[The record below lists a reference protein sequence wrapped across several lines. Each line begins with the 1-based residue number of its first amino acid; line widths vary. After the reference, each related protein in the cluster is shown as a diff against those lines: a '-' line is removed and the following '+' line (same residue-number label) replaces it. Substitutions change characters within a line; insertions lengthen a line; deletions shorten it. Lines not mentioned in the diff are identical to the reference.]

1 MADANRKLAKGSS
14 VDEADEAYKEA
25 IVVNEAVPEAALGLA
40 ASSLTS
46 AGAATN
52 QQQFT
57 RPLGPKGL
65 WRVEYNFTSL
75 YEVSD
80 INPATMESINSR
92 LKANQTWFDAYFRTN
107 MVSFEGPWECNSMC
121 RIVHTCAI
129 SNVDYNDYSFCVN
142 QALGDQGLVGGAG
155 SDGINS
161 ATWPLGSRPSFIVT
175 SFTAIISSLAFLLL
189 LKVK

>member
-1 MADANRKLAKGSS
+1 MADANRKLAKGTA
-14 VDEADEAYKEA
+14 VNDEADESYKEA
-25 IVVNEAVPEAALGLA
+25 IVVNEAAPEAALGLA

-46 AGAATN
+46 AGAAIN
-52 QQQFT
+52 QQQYA

-80 INPATMESINSR
+80 INPAAMESINSR

-121 RIVHTCAI
+121 RLVHTCAI

-142 QALGDQGLVGGAG
+142 QAQGDQGLTGTG
-155 SDGINS
+155 SDGVSS
-161 ATWPLGSRPSFIVT
+161 ASWSHGNRPSFIVT
-175 SFTAIISSLAFLLL
+175 SFSAIISSLAFLLFCC
-189 LKVK
+189 